1 MADIEVRPD
10 EARAATARVTAAAE
24 GIASTG
30 AVFRAAGAEVVYAMR
45 CASVRSALS
54 EVVEDIVGVP
64 AETSEAF
71 RKLAQIGESAV
82 DRAVEAD
89 QWGAKLLGA
98 VPLPVE
104 AP

>member
-24 GIASTG
+24 GIGSAG
-30 AVFRAAGAEVVYAMR
+30 AVFRAAGSEVVYAMR
-45 CASVRSALS
+45 CAPVRAALS
-54 EVVEDIVGVP
+54 EVVEDLVGIP
-64 AETSEAF
+64 AETSDAF
-71 RKLAQIGESAV
+71 RKLAQVGESAV
-82 DRAVEAD
+82 ERAVAAD

-98 VPLPVE
+98 VALPVE